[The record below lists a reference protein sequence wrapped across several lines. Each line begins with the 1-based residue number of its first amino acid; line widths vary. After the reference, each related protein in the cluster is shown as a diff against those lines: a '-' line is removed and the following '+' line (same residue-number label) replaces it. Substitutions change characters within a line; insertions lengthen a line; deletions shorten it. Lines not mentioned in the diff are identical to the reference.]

1 MIRTIIDIP
10 PSLMKLDASDLEIN
24 VRGRSG
30 GTSSTGVDH
39 VIYGSQPRWEGKVSL
54 ILPRKQDVLSW
65 RALYSKIKG
74 RVNLF
79 RFRIVDPHGPQIQG
93 ANGLISQ
100 SSNNPAVPHSDNST
114 FSDGT
119 GYAYEPTLSLAST
132 LTVGSTSLTVD
143 ASPIGDALQVGH
155 YFSIDSWPYRVV
167 GMYGTESAREYHFE
181 PPLRR
186 AAASNS
192 SIKIWAEIIAG
203 FETDLAANPALVT
216 GDIVRTDFKILE
228 WINRP

>member
-54 ILPRKQDVLSW
+54 LLPYKNDVLAW

-79 RFRIVDPHGPQIQG
+79 KFRIVDPHGPEIPS
-93 ANGLISQ
+93 ANGVITASG
-100 SSNNPAVPHSDNST
+100 NNSVPHSDNST
-114 FSDGT
+114 FSDGA
-119 GYAYEPTLSLAST
+119 GYAYEPRLSLKSD
-132 LTVGSTSLTVD
+132 LSVGDTSLTID
-143 ASPIGDALQVGH
+143 ASTIGDALQVGH
-155 YFSIDSWPYRVV
+155 YFSIDDWPYRIVAI
-167 GMYGTESAREYHFE
+167 YGTESAREYHFE

-186 AAASNS
+186 AAASGD
-192 SIKIWAEIIAG
+192 ILKVWAEIIAG

-216 GDIVRTDFKILE
+216 GDIVRTEFKILE